1 MSHNK
6 YIDKGHYVSCTVI
19 STTPEYSPYHHDNI
33 PTYIIFLFH
42 SKYIFHFQTEW
53 GWFICIPGDWA
64 KYGVDSGAALHR
76 AFQGRSWR
84 YDGLVG
90 MAAFSMKLRS
100 VELNHYF
107 TILDHHI
114 VLDFLFDAYESMIPF
129 SWLDARF
136 NDTKFSAPKLKSGFF
151 IPRLYPIGDQN
162 YYLTSSD

>member
-1 MSHNK
+1 MYCQLHYTRIFTISQRQ
-6 YIDKGHYVSCTVI
+6 YIS
-19 STTPEYSPYHHDNI
+19 I
-33 PTYIIFLFH
+33 PFLIH
-42 SKYIFHFQTEW
+42 IFHFQTEW
-53 GWFICIPGDWA
+53 GWFICIPGEWA

-107 TILDHHI
+107 TILDHHV

-136 NDTKFSAPKLKSGFF
+136 NDTKFSAPRLKSGFF